1 MSQKEIQLY
10 DDSVI
15 KLTIKQGNE
24 SERFPATLDKN
35 GSFNYNGE
43 TYNFCNFKD
52 ISTIPGS
59 FSSGELAYTRDTNR
73 LFIGNISEQLKN
85 SQQQTLGGILSG
97 NKYLGF
103 IDSRQTNYSSSDP
116 ISLTSLLEDSQYRT
130 HNFEDE
136 TSKKAIATKDNKWA
150 RETYYNPKY
159 DAYDGDYMYDIYR
172 NAFIL
177 FDHNITTT
185 NGPTYNTTTIAGK
198 RKTPLIERFADKS
211 DDLKAEEKVLKN
223 FTGDM
228 YGDGY
233 VLIYNVI
240 PDGDTL
246 SFTTK
251 SFDST
256 GKSVPG
262 SSDIAENYSYNII
275 KLNRVPANTL
285 YDALDPGCF
294 ILDKDGDKNV
304 ISLKT
309 AKKGIEAAGD
319 FDTTESKILVNAV
332 DSGEIKIMQT
342 TYSTEDLQNL
352 SKVNELFDSL
362 GSSSLAEFIQQE
374 VDEKFNNSDALEDA
388 VYKVFEENDITSSI
402 SDLANRVST
411 SETKVNDLESDI
423 RNFKT
428 TIFKMPNYGGF
439 YDLLGNSE
447 NNEVEEDEEN
457 NEVEEIIPEI
467 TIDETK
473 STIEIDGTGEYTKG
487 DYWLYLEAPADYHI
501 EITLDKILES
511 SNNSNVS
518 TTNEGDTSSEEEEED
533 DILSEAVWIKMGTNN
548 LLPFSGNKYLKVRCV
563 DEPAT
568 SSSEPSTAGFKTAYW
583 FPALNIETEDSS
595 ESEGT

>member
-43 TYNFCNFKD
+43 TYNFCSFKD

-177 FDHNITTT
+177 FDHNITTV
-185 NGPTYNTTTIAGK
+185 NGPTYNTTTIGGK
-198 RKTPLIERFADKS
+198 RKTPLIKRFADKS
-211 DDLKAEEKVLKN
+211 DVLNAEEEVLKN

-262 SSDIAENYSYNII
+262 SSDIAENYSYNVI

-294 ILDKDGDKNV
+294 ILGKDGDKSV

-309 AKKGIEAAGD
+309 AEKGIKAAGD
-319 FDTTESKILVNAV
+319 FDTSESKILVNAV
-332 DSGEIKIMQT
+332 DAGEIKIMQT
-342 TYSTEDLQNL
+342 KYSPEDLQNL

-374 VDEKFNNSDALEDA
+374 VDEKFNNSDALTNAVDEAIKNNEDI
-388 VYKVFEENDITSSI
+388 KSI
-402 SDLANRVST
+402 SGLNDRLDA
-411 SETKVNDLESDI
+411 SETKVGNLDSDI
-423 RNFKT
+423 ENLKK
-428 TIFKMPNYGGF
+428 TIFKMPNYAGF
-439 YDLLGNSE
+439 YDLLSDNDDNG
-447 NNEVEEDEEN
+447 VEEEEK
-457 NEVEEIIPEI
+457 IQGI

-473 STIEIDGTGEYTKG
+473 STIEIDGNGEYIEG
-487 DYWLYLEAPADYHI
+487 DYWLYLEAPNGYHI
-501 EITLDKILES
+501 EITLDKITKSSDES
-511 SNNSNVS
+511 GVS
-518 TTNEGDTSSEEEEED
+518 PIADESEPD
-533 DILSEAVWIKMGTNN
+533 EAVWIKMGTNN
-548 LLPFSGNKYLKVRCV
+548 LLPFSGDNYLKIQCI
-563 DEPAT
+563 DD
-568 SSSEPSTAGFKTAYW
+568 SEKLSPNGFKTAYW
-583 FPALNIETEDSS
+583 FPVLDAETEKTG
-595 ESEGT
+595 ES

>member
-177 FDHNITTT
+177 FDHNITTV
-185 NGPTYNTTTIAGK
+185 NGPTYNTTTIGGK
-198 RKTPLIERFADKS
+198 RKTPLIKRFADKS
-211 DDLKAEEKVLKN
+211 DVLNAEEEVLKN

-262 SSDIAENYSYNII
+262 SSDIAENYSYNVI

-294 ILDKDGDKNV
+294 ILGKDGDKSV

-309 AKKGIEAAGD
+309 AEKGIKAAGD
-319 FDTTESKILVNAV
+319 FDTSESKILVNAV
-332 DSGEIKIMQT
+332 DAGEIKIMQT
-342 TYSTEDLQNL
+342 KYSPEDLQNL

-374 VDEKFNNSDALEDA
+374 VDEKFNNSDALTNAVDEAIKNNEDI
-388 VYKVFEENDITSSI
+388 KSI
-402 SDLANRVST
+402 SGLNDRLDA
-411 SETKVNDLESDI
+411 SETKVGNLDSDI
-423 RNFKT
+423 ENLKK
-428 TIFKMPNYGGF
+428 TIFKMPNYAGF
-439 YDLLGNSE
+439 YDLLSDNDDNG
-447 NNEVEEDEEN
+447 VEEEEK
-457 NEVEEIIPEI
+457 IQGI

-473 STIEIDGTGEYTKG
+473 STIEIDGNGEYIEG
-487 DYWLYLEAPADYHI
+487 DYWLYLEAPNGYHI
-501 EITLDKILES
+501 EITLDKITKSSDES
-511 SNNSNVS
+511 GVS
-518 TTNEGDTSSEEEEED
+518 PIADESEPD
-533 DILSEAVWIKMGTNN
+533 EAVWIKMGTNN
-548 LLPFSGNKYLKVRCV
+548 LLPFSGDNYLKIQCI
-563 DEPAT
+563 DD
-568 SSSEPSTAGFKTAYW
+568 SEKLSPNGFKTAYW
-583 FPALNIETEDSS
+583 FPVLDAETEKTG
-595 ESEGT
+595 ES